1 MESGIGLGR
10 KHLEFLDYAKS
21 YFRRSSQR
29 VYDGKVLR
37 RSSRFGFGWH
47 QEIGSANEGVERMK
61 GKKRVRMWGWDIGNG
76 WKTVAAISPFR
87 DSQNTEKRRGTAR
100 LYPGVAPRC
109 VAGLDRF

>member
-1 MESGIGLGR
+1 M
-10 KHLEFLDYAKS
+10 
-21 YFRRSSQR
+21 
-29 VYDGKVLR
+29 YDGKVLR

-61 GKKRVRMWGWDIGNG
+61 GKKRVRMWEGRMKNEEGLLGSFGGWLLRWVGWGWDIGNG